1 MIIAMTPTTVTTIL
15 QTATMVSQLSET
27 QSPMSSHHDRFWMP
41 ASDASSILFLAS
53 RAASSRIPRA
63 SSAIFFAASRAL
75 WASSTA
81 DCAFV
86 CAVLA
91 CWASRVAA
99 RTFASSGL
107 SESDLL
113 LVGSSLYLSAS
124 FDARVTQ
131 ESAEESFVCAEER
144 SARASRAFTSA
155 LSARAWA
162 RSSFGQK
169 SVRAS
174 PHIP

>member
-1 MIIAMTPTTVTTIL
+1 MIIATTPTTVTTTL
-15 QTATMVSQLSET
+15 QTATMVSQLSVN

-41 ASDASSILFLAS
+41 ASDASSILFLVS
-53 RAASSRIPRA
+53 RAASSRMVRA

-75 WASSTA
+75 CASLTA
-81 DCAFV
+81 ACAFV

-91 CWASRVAA
+91 CRTSRVAA
-99 RTFASSGL
+99 RTFPSSGL

-113 LVGSSLYLSAS
+113 PVGSSLYLSAS

-131 ESAEESFVCAEER
+131 ESAEESVDCAEER